1 MRHYPARFKARGAVM
16 SLACTPANVPSYHAA
31 TEIDIPQTY
40 SARYLRAERLLR
52 SNGSHDGNR
61 KVRRADVDPKRF
73 IR

>member
-1 MRHYPARFKARGAVM
+1 M
-16 SLACTPANVPSYHAA
+16 SLACTPANVPSYPRSDW
-31 TEIDIPQTY
+31 EIDIPQTY